1 MGGIKVVTQNV
12 KNDFNQIIERGKIIS
27 TKESLRDITPIPW
40 SEEVLEGDRKVVVS
54 KMGRCI
60 QKLS

>member
-40 SEEVLEGDRKVVVS
+40 NEEVLEGDRKVVVS